1 MVKNSSPKP
10 GLRMKELV
18 AASGLPKST
27 ILYYLNQGL
36 LTTPVKTSP
45 NMAYYSPECV
55 EELNF
60 IKTMQ
65 SKHRLPLQKI
75 KLLIDL
81 KQQGHNPEPVAELL
95 ELVFDT
101 QNEKLLNL
109 EEFCDAT
116 GISPEGVQ
124 ILLDAE
130 LLIPLQEGAFD
141 QQDIAIG
148 IMHMKGKENGLN
160 LEDIQFYPALAKQIV
175 EHEMALRDQMVKDL
189 PIDENV
195 KISMD
200 ALQFGRAFRGYI
212 IDRLFQRH
220 ILDDTENKGFMP

>member
-10 GLRMKELV
+10 GLRMKEIV

-55 EELNF
+55 EELIF

-95 ELVFDT
+95 KHVFNT
-101 QNEKLLNL
+101 QNEKPLNL
-109 EEFCDAT
+109 KEYCNAT
-116 GISPEGVQ
+116 GLPLDVVQ
-124 ILLDAE
+124 VLLDAE
-130 LLIPLQEGAFD
+130 LLIPTEEGVFD
-141 QQDIAIG
+141 QQDVLIG
-148 IMHMKGKENGLN
+148 LLFFKAYENGLN
-160 LEDIQFYPALAKQIV
+160 YEDIHFYPALGKKIV
-175 EHEMALRDQMVKDL
+175 EHEMALRNRMVKDL

-212 IDRLFQRH
+212 IDRLFQRN
-220 ILDDTENKGFMP
+220 ILYDTENKGFMP